1 MIEVD
6 MKGMV
11 SGFCYTKTFNSEWY
25 KRIEVVAGGGLLI
38 ILFVMKLQKWG
49 VLKVENIQVAGLQKD
64 GDEVGLNL

>member
-1 MIEVD
+1 

-38 ILFVMKLQKWG
+38 ILFVMKLQK
-49 VLKVENIQVAGLQKD
+49 
-64 GDEVGLNL
+64 